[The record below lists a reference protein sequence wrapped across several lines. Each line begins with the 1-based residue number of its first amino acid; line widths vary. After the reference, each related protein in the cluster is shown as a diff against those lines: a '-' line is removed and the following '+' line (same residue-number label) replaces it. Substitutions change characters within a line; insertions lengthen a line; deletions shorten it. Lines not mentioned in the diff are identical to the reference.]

1 MKIPYEMRCN
11 FIKTTKSCDYF
22 LGVTNYLK
30 FVECSKKDTSRI
42 DEILSCCGL
51 AVLFFYLVL
60 FVAIVADR
68 FYSPALKATAKK
80 MHMSEH
86 LAGVTLLAV
95 GNSTSD
101 FMGQMQSTHI
111 DQVFTYMMAN
121 AILVTLISGGLVCYL
136 WPTQLPK
143 YETVRTLLFFMLGA
157 VSVEYMY
164 TTDSSISAIECSLII
179 FLYIVY
185 LIIEIIEGYIEKVAD
200 RGIVILESRMQ
211 YSHAP
216 RSPRSTSIRRSST
229 SFSSKEKERNTINTQ
244 ATRMV
249 DYRVANPKNELL
261 LEGFVETIQP
271 IEEEY
276 WRNSGYAVRVALLIL
291 APLVFFCKL
300 LMPIVNLE
308 SRRHGWSKLL
318 NCIQIVI
325 TPLFVTGVVSM
336 RFSLVMCFQ
345 LLITVPVALA
355 VFKNSRTDL
364 PPPYHFGFV
373 ILSYVGSILLL
384 YICTNE
390 MNEILNVVGLV
401 FGLSAE
407 FIASTISCWGSS
419 MCTIVINCVL
429 AQHGYG
435 AMAIAASYAGPYFS
449 FIMAMGFVPAYRHVL
464 GTYSGSANGFYLV
477 AYVFLIISLSSSL
490 IWSLLFN
497 FYGRRSVGIYNFII
511 YMLYIIYCALCEME
525 LIHSYA
531 LDSEIKIV

>member
-1 MKIPYEMRCN
+1 V
-11 FIKTTKSCDYF
+11 KSLD
-22 LGVTNYLK
+22 
-30 FVECSKKDTSRI
+30 CS
-42 DEILSCCGL
+42 
-51 AVLFFYLVL
+51 
-60 FVAIVADR
+60 
-68 FYSPALKATAKK
+68 YSPALKATAKK

-101 FMGQMQSTHI
+101 FLGQMQSTHI

-164 TTDSSISAIECSLII
+164 TTDSSISVIECSCKYLFLVFDLSFFIII

-216 RSPRSTSIRRSST
+216 RSTRSTSIRRSST

-325 TPLFVTGVVSM
+325 TPLFVTGLFFFVVSM

-345 LLITVPVALA
+345 LLITVPVAVA

-449 FIMAMGFVPAYRHVL
+449 EYIKSSDFQCDQLIGLGFIMAMGFVPAYRHIL
-464 GTYSGSANGFYLV
+464 GTYDGSANGFYLV

-531 LDSEIKIV
+531 LDSEIK